1 MTILFNKTSEEVFE
15 DVLNLFKKEHNIQY
29 LNQNLLEYIKLLSN
43 SLFSFS
49 TQIKG
54 LLEQKFSFEYNSKN
68 HKLSINSI
76 LKTTK
81 NDLFLIDHL
90 YSNEKIDTIFTI
102 KIHDPRKHNPEQ
114 KLFDYRID
122 FFEKQKHNFIETGV
136 LKFNS
141 DEKREFL
148 PLIKEFITIFQS
160 YVSDFLQFLYEEHIY
175 TLRKSLNELEKIK
188 FIFYQL
194 IPSIN
199 MHEIIQKNTYYELND
214 IYRLLISNE
223 DMIQLKTD
231 VKISSY
237 LENN

>member
-15 DVLNLFKKEHNIQY
+15 EVLNLFKKEHNIQY

-43 SLFSFS
+43 SFFSFS
-49 TQIKG
+49 THIQYLI
-54 LLEQKFSFEYNSKN
+54 EQKFSFEYNSETY
-68 HKLSINSI
+68 KLSINSI

-81 NDLFLIDHL
+81 NDLFLIDYL

-102 KIHDPRKHNPEQ
+102 KIHDPRKHDPEQ
-114 KLFDYRID
+114 KRFDYRID
-122 FFEKQKHNFIETGV
+122 FFEKQKNNFIETGL

-141 DEKREFL
+141 EEKKEFL
-148 PLIKEFITIFQS
+148 PLIKEFIAVFQS
-160 YVSDFLQFLYEEHIY
+160 YVSDFLQSLYDERIY
-175 TLRKSLNELEKIK
+175 TLRKTLNELEKIK

-194 IPSIN
+194 IPSIS

-214 IYRLLISNE
+214 IYDLLISNE
-223 DMIQLKTD
+223 DMIYLKTD